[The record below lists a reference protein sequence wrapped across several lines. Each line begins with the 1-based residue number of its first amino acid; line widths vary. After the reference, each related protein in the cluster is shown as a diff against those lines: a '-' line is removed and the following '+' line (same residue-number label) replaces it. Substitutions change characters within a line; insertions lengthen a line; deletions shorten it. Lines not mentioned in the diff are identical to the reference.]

1 MDALKID
8 KGMIISQLISI
19 DPNIITLLMDA
30 GMHCATCP
38 SALGE
43 SLEEAAYV
51 HGLDPDD
58 IVEQINSYLAAK

>member
-1 MDALKID
+1 
-8 KGMIISQLISI
+8 MIISQLISI

-43 SLEEAAYV
+43 TLEEVAYV
-51 HGLDPDD
+51 HGLDPM
-58 IVEQINSYLAAK
+58 ILLNRLTVILLQSNKYP